1 MPRPKKGP
9 RFGGSPAHSRHI
21 LANLTASLINQGRVE
36 TTLARAKAVRPLA
49 EKMITKARVDGS
61 HNRRTVRKTIT
72 DRDTLTRLFTEV
84 APRYTERPGGYTRIT
99 KLGPRRGDGTEMAVI
114 ELV

>member
-9 RFGGSPAHSRHI
+9 RFGGSPAHSRHLMI
-21 LANLTASLINQGRVE
+21 NLATALIRDGRVE

-49 EKMITKARVDGS
+49 EKLISRARVDGP
-61 HNRRTVRKTIT
+61 HNRRIVRKTIT
-72 DRDTLTRLFTEV
+72 DRETLTKLFTEV
-84 APRYTERPGGYTRIT
+84 GPNYADRAGGYTRIV
-99 KLGPRRGDGTEMAVI
+99 KVGPRRGDGSEMAII

>member
-9 RFGGSPAHSRHI
+9 RFGGSPAHSRLL
-21 LANLTASLINQGRVE
+21 LANLAGALITEGKIE
-36 TTLARAKAVRPLA
+36 TTLAKAKAVRPLA

-61 HNRRTVRKTIT
+61 HNRRTVRRTIRN
-72 DRDTLTRLFTEV
+72 RDTLTHLFTEV
-84 APRYTERPGGYTRIT
+84 GPRYVDREGGYTRII
-99 KLGPRRGDGTEMAVI
+99 KLGPRRGDGTEMAII

>member
-9 RFGGSPAHSRHI
+9 RFGGSPAHSRHLMI
-21 LANLTASLINQGRVE
+21 NLATALIREGRVE

-49 EKMITKARVDGS
+49 EKLISRARVDGP
-61 HNRRTVRKTIT
+61 HNRRIVRKTIT
-72 DRDTLTRLFTEV
+72 DRETLTKLFTEV
-84 APRYTERPGGYTRIT
+84 GPNYADRAGGYTRIV
-99 KLGPRRGDGTEMAVI
+99 KVGLRRGTAYEMAII